1 MLSLVTKLLINLQK
15 YQEVHHRSSQQRN
28 SSSVSNRC
36 SYSKENCGSGL
47 TALIISNEE
56 MKYIMKMVKSFEG
69 SGFMITGATVTFKN
83 EEKNKKVGSLPRY

>member
-56 MKYIMKMVKSFEG
+56 MEYIMKMVKSFEG
-69 SGFMITGATVTFKN
+69 SGLIIKDATVTFEN